1 MLLKIARA
9 SVSDGAAQVRWHLA
23 PDEVALWRQL
33 RGKQANAAAGAG
45 LEFRPSFGP
54 NLATKCSKSKSG
66 ESSRGGPDIFQI
78 GACLFILLKLPL
90 VPTGATEL

>member
-23 PDEVALWRQL
+23 PDEVALWRH
-33 RGKQANAAAGAG
+33 AGAG

-78 GACLFILLKLPL
+78 GACLFILKLPL
-90 VPTGATEL
+90 VPTGATELKQSGRP